1 MKKLFFILSTLLL
14 VQISYSQDISKLEEI
29 LKAYSS
35 QYKFNGTVLVAHK
48 GKILLDKG
56 YGYRNLKDS
65 VKHDP
70 NSIFQIGSVTKQFT
84 ATVIMKLQEKKKL
97 SVNDKLSKYFPDY
110 PKGDSITI
118 RQLLSHTSG
127 IFNYTNDREFMEKEV
142 SNPATREKMLARF
155 KDKPLDFS
163 PGTKWSYSNSGYM
176 LLGYI
181 IEDVANMP
189 WEKAVREYIFNKAG
203 MEHSGFDFTHLQ
215 SPAKSTGYFQI
226 KSDGNVP
233 APIVDS
239 SVSFA
244 AGSIYSTTGDL
255 YKWFQAL
262 QANSIMKAS
271 SKAEAFT
278 PVLERYGYGW
288 GVDTIA
294 GQVTIGH
301 SGGIHGFVS
310 NMVFI
315 PGDSTVVILLN
326 NFSSSQLGNITKSL
340 LSVIYNQPYEL
351 PKEKTAI
358 SMSEEE
364 LKQYTG
370 VFELSPALVVTVYL
384 ENGKLI
390 GAPEGQEPLQLHPE
404 KKDNFF
410 LKEIEA
416 KIRFNRNEKEEVV
429 SMTLFQNGGEITG
442 KKR

>member
-1 MKKLFFILSTLLL
+1 MKKFFLILVAGLA
-14 VQISYSQDISKLEEI
+14 VQFSFSQDISKMEEI
-29 LKAYSS
+29 LNLYTS

-48 GKILLDKG
+48 GKILLDRG
-56 YGYRNLKDS
+56 YGYRSLKDS

-70 NSIFQIGSVTKQFT
+70 NSVFQIGSVTKQFT
-84 ATVIMKLQEKKKL
+84 ATVILKLQEKKKL
-97 SVNDKLSKYFPDY
+97 NVNDKLSKYFPDY

-127 IFNYTNDREFMEKEV
+127 IFNYTNDAEFMNKEV
-142 SNPATREKMLARF
+142 SNPATREKMMARF

-181 IEDVANMP
+181 IEDVANMS
-189 WEKAVREYIFNKAG
+189 WEKAVRKYIFNEAG
-203 MEHSGFDFTHLQ
+203 MQQSGFDFTHLQ
-215 SPAKSTGYFQI
+215 DPEKSIGYFRI
-226 KSDGNVP
+226 KSDGNTA

-255 YKWFQAL
+255 YKWFLAL
-262 QANSIMKAS
+262 QSNKIMKAS
-271 SKAEAFT
+271 SKAQAFT
-278 PVLERYGYGW
+278 PVMNKYGYGW

-294 GQVTIGH
+294 GQRTIGH

-310 NMVFI
+310 NMVFV
-315 PGDSTVVILLN
+315 PEDSTVVILLN
-326 NFSSSQLGNITKSL
+326 NFSTSQLGAITKSL
-340 LSVIYNQPYEL
+340 LAVIYNQPYEL
-351 PKEKTAI
+351 PKEKPAI
-358 SMSEEE
+358 GMTEAE

-370 VFELSPALVVTVYL
+370 VFELSPELVVNIYV

-416 KIRFNRNEKEEVV
+416 KVRFNRNEKDEVV
-429 SMTLFQNGGEITG
+429 SMTLFQNGGEMTG

>member
-1 MKKLFFILSTLLL
+1 MKKFFLILVAGLA
-14 VQISYSQDISKLEEI
+14 VQFSFSQDISKMEEI
-29 LKAYSS
+29 LNLYTS

-48 GKILLDKG
+48 GKILLDRG
-56 YGYRNLKDS
+56 YGYRSLKDS

-70 NSIFQIGSVTKQFT
+70 NSVFQIGSVTKQFT
-84 ATVIMKLQEKKKL
+84 ATVILKLQEKKKL
-97 SVNDKLSKYFPDY
+97 NVNDKLSKYFPDY

-127 IFNYTNDREFMEKEV
+127 IFNYTNDAEFMNKEV
-142 SNPATREKMLARF
+142 TNPATREKMMARF

-181 IEDVANMP
+181 IEDVANMS
-189 WEKAVREYIFNKAG
+189 WEKAVRKYIFNEAG
-203 MEHSGFDFTHLQ
+203 MQLSGFDFTHLQ
-215 SPAKSTGYFQI
+215 DPEKSIGYFRI
-226 KSDGNVP
+226 KSDGNTA

-255 YKWFQAL
+255 YKWFLAL
-262 QANSIMKAS
+262 QANKIMKAS
-271 SKAEAFT
+271 SKAQAFT
-278 PVLERYGYGW
+278 PVMNKYGYGW

-294 GQVTIGH
+294 GQRSIGH

-310 NMVFI
+310 NMVFV
-315 PGDSTVVILLN
+315 PEDSTVVILLN
-326 NFSSSQLGNITKSL
+326 NFSTSQLGAITKSL
-340 LSVIYNQPYEL
+340 LAVIYNQPYEL

-358 SMSEEE
+358 GMTEEE

-370 VFELSPALVVTVYL
+370 VFELSPELVVNIYV

-416 KIRFNRNEKEEVV
+416 KVRFNRNEKDEVV
-429 SMTLFQNGGEITG
+429 SMTLFQNGGEMTG